1 MLAITSADFNERV
14 LQAELNA
21 HADCLLQQVA
31 AVKKYP
37 VFGQTLIKLASLEAR
52 HTYPLLGVN
61 PILPS
66 LRVDTLLL
74 DYWNRDTMA
83 NTNREEGT

>member
-1 MLAITSADFNERV
+1 MMLAITSADFNERV

-37 VFGQTLIKLASLEAR
+37 VFGQTLISL
-52 HTYPLLGVN
+52 LMN
-61 PILPS
+61 
-66 LRVDTLLL
+66 LRKVKGAVVD
-74 DYWNRDTMA
+74 
-83 NTNREEGT
+83 